1 MALPVFPADEAAFL
15 DGLNSEPFDPSTN
28 PKGLDDGGHITLF
41 PEAMTSIADLA
52 NYFAALGVALQ
63 TLADQTAE
71 DAASAA
77 AGSGTEATVPNVR
90 AGLSAFYLSIRRVYE
105 ANAPVVL
112 ADAGN
117 IAWDMSQGINF
128 KLTLGAAGRA
138 LANPTNQVAGKSGL
152 LIVSQDATGGRSI
165 TAYGN
170 NLIWIGGE
178 PGWPTTPNAKTVI
191 SYFVEANGTVLLS
204 AGGSSA

>member
-1 MALPVFPADEAAFL
+1 MALPEYPADDVAFL
-15 DGLNSEPFDPSTN
+15 ANLNSNPFDPATN
-28 PKGLDDGGHITLF
+28 QFGLDDGGHITLF
-41 PEAMTSIADLA
+41 PEAMAAVERIGEYLSGLGTALQALA
-52 NYFAALGVALQ
+52 N
-63 TLADQTAE
+63 QTAE

-77 AGSGTEATVPNVR
+77 AGSGTEATVANVR
-90 AGLSAFYLSIRRVYE
+90 GGLSAFYLSIRRVYDS
-105 ANAPVVL
+105 NAPVVL
-112 ADAGN
+112 VDSAN

-138 LANPTNQVAGKSGL
+138 LANPTNQIAGKSGL